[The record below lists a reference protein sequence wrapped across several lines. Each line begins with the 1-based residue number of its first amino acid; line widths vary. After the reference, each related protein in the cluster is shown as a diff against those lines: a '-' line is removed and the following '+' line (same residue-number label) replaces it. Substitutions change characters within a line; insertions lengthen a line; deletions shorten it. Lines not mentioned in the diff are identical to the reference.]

1 MNSWTAAAIA
11 ALAVSLAGPASAQE
25 GDAAAARGQRLF
37 NQQCRTCHSL
47 EKGGSTISG
56 PTLYGLFGSKAGTAA
71 GYEFSETMIH
81 SGIIWDDATVA
92 DYLRDPKAKVPGT
105 KMAYGG
111 IRQASQ
117 LADVVAY
124 LKQATR

>member
-1 MNSWTAAAIA
+1 MASQ
-11 ALAVSLAGPASAQE
+11 ALAQD
-25 GDAAAARGQRLF
+25 GDAARGQRLF

-47 EKGGSTISG
+47 EKGGSTIAG

-71 GYEFSETMIH
+71 GYEFSEAMIH

-92 DYLRDPKAKVPGT
+92 DYLRDPKKKVPTT

-111 IRQASQ
+111 IRQAGQ
-117 LADVVAY
+117 VADVVAF
-124 LKQATR
+124 LKEATK